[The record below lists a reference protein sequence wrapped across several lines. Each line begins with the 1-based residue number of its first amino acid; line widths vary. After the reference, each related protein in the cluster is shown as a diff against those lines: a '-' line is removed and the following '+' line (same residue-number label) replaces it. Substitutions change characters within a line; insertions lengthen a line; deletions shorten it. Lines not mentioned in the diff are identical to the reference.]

1 MLGFFPEL
9 FSTYYS
15 FSMEPLRQGGFSART
30 GVTPVKGIL
39 QFVRGGKLL
48 KEDETI
54 AAADTPYLW
63 TRTKLAVGT
72 FVTDSL
78 VTADETVYRIC
89 GNGDWLKTGSF
100 ECYELQSM
108 VGATDTQTADTG
120 LEYGTSQF

>member
-1 MLGFFPEL
+1 MGEGNKGASGQGKGGHNGPYRNIPERKARQRGRRRGGEPGVRRKIVSAVYGPMLGFFPEL

-72 FVTDSL
+72 FV
-78 VTADETVYRIC
+78 
-89 GNGDWLKTGSF
+89 
-100 ECYELQSM
+100 
-108 VGATDTQTADTG
+108 
-120 LEYGTSQF
+120 